1 MTGNTRALK
10 FYEGLEKFGMNNTNQ
25 TLNLP
30 IKGGIQPSLG
40 ESITSLSTGSTYT
53 IGPRIGE
60 GNFGIVYSCSD
71 DWDNELAVKVLKPI
85 LPYEKLKKNAKGEF
99 FRLRQLRHP
108 NITFVYD
115 AFEHRNTF
123 YIVTERC
130 HSPISV
136 IFDLPN
142 LNGMYWFMPMARHL
156 LQAVH
161 YLHLNNYVHQDI
173 HEGNVFSTFIKD
185 EMIPQKDQVIQFKLG
200 DLGVAKLFSDVN
212 AMNTR
217 PKWLLPP
224 EVLDSNEFGPIDH
237 RVDIYHLG
245 LLFLQLAYSKRLQFT
260 PEEILSGKPK
270 AMALQLPSPY
280 KTALEKALRRHV
292 PYRTASAVDLWRDF
306 KGLSNI

>member
-1 MTGNTRALK
+1 
-10 FYEGLEKFGMNNTNQ
+10 MNNTNQ
-25 TLNLP
+25 TVNFP
-30 IKGGIQPSLG
+30 IKGGIQPSPG
-40 ESITSLSTGSTYT
+40 ESIKSLLTGNTYT

-85 LPYEKLKKNAKGEF
+85 LPYEKLRENAKGEF

-115 AFEHRNTF
+115 AFEYRNTF

-173 HEGNVFSTFIKD
+173 HAENVFSTFIKD
-185 EMIPQKDQVIQFKLG
+185 EMVPQKARVMQFKLG
-200 DLGVAKLFSDVN
+200 DLGVSKLLTDVN

-217 PKWLLPP
+217 AQWLLPP
-224 EVLDSNEFGPIDH
+224 ELLDRDQFGPIDH

-260 PEEILSGKPK
+260 REEILCGKPRI
-270 AMALQLPSPY
+270 MALQLPPLY

-292 PYRTASAVDLWRDF
+292 VYRTASVMDLWRNF
-306 KGLSNI
+306 KGLPSI

>member
-1 MTGNTRALK
+1 
-10 FYEGLEKFGMNNTNQ
+10 MNNTNQ
-25 TLNLP
+25 TVNFP

-40 ESITSLSTGSTYT
+40 ESITSLLTGNTYT

-60 GNFGIVYSCSD
+60 GNFGVVYSCSD
-71 DWDNELAVKVLKPI
+71 NWDNELAVKVLKPI
-85 LPYEKLKKNAKGEF
+85 LPYEKLRENAKGEF

-115 AFEHRNTF
+115 AFEYRNTF

-173 HEGNVFSTFIKD
+173 HAENVFSTFIKD
-185 EMIPQKDQVIQFKLG
+185 EMVPQKARVMQFKLG
-200 DLGVAKLFSDVN
+200 DLGVSKLLTDVN

-217 PKWLLPP
+217 AQWLLPP
-224 EVLDSNEFGPIDH
+224 ELLDRDQFGPIDH

-260 PEEILSGKPK
+260 REEILCGKPRI
-270 AMALQLPSPY
+270 MALQLPPLY

-292 PYRTASAVDLWRDF
+292 VYRTASVMDLWRNF
-306 KGLSNI
+306 KGLPSI